1 MEDFSITIGS
11 TRLTSLSRIVDAVL
25 DQYEASIG
33 ACLNELRVEDRRR
46 AVEFLYSI
54 GYFDMR
60 DSVESFCSRAHVSRI
75 TVYEHLKRA
84 INHPVR

>member
-11 TRLTSLSRIVDAVL
+11 TRLTNLTRIIDAVL
-25 DQYEASIG
+25 DEYEASIG
-33 ACLNELRVEDRRR
+33 TGLDELRVDERRR

-84 INHPVR
+84 INSPVR